1 MLTMAFPAF
10 AGNIYCTVVGVK
22 QGKFQSDASLRSAST
37 GIAVYALTEDI
48 KVPFDASS
56 GQGSG
61 RAQNSPVTIVKELD
75 ASSPQFFEAAVTNE
89 RLTSVACT
97 FHRTTGGEPMRAYY
111 KITLTNASVVE
122 VKDSGDGVNGWPRVT
137 SSSAFHSPTRRSRC
151 KISAQHDRHRRLGD
165 HRVTTRRWR
174 FFAQRA
180 EQAYCA

>member
-1 MLTMAFPAF
+1 MSRFTYSALAASVLLTMAFPAF
-10 AGNIYCTVVGVK
+10 AGNIYCTVVGAK
-22 QGKFQSDASLRSAST
+22 QGKFQSDASLRSASA
-37 GIAVYALTEDI
+37 GIAVYALTEDV

-97 FHRTTGGEPMRAYY
+97 FYRTTGGEPMRAYY

-122 VKDSGDGVNGWPRVT
+122 VKDSGDGVNG
-137 SSSAFHSPTRRSRC
+137 SAPGDELERISFTYQ
-151 KISAQHDRHRRLGD
+151 KIEVQDLGSNTIAID
-165 HRVTTRRWR
+165 DW
-174 FFAQRA
+174 AIPG
-180 EQAYCA
+180 

>member
-1 MLTMAFPAF
+1 MSRLTYSALAGSVMLTTAFPAF

-89 RLTSVACT
+89 RLDLGGLHLLSDHGRRADACLLQD
-97 FHRTTGGEPMRAYY
+97 HPDERE
-111 KITLTNASVVE
+111 
-122 VKDSGDGVNGWPRVT
+122 
-137 SSSAFHSPTRRSRC
+137 RRGS
-151 KISAQHDRHRRLGD
+151 
-165 HRVTTRRWR
+165 
-174 FFAQRA
+174 QR
-180 EQAYCA
+180 QR